1 METLPMLSDF
11 EGELL
16 TPVVKERFLAIPDD
30 LKKSTERSL
39 RRKLAPSVEEMQFKQ
54 RFHNEFK
61 IAKERNRKMVMKR
74 VYEGI
79 YKKDYF
85 YENVLF
91 NHLLMAWITAPL
103 VDLEQKISAALWLG
117 ADRYEELVN
126 MDITTTKRIKN
137 ENDEWILV
145 KEIDPKKAMVLV
157 TVMKHLA
164 DRHMGLAV
172 QKQVTV
178 NINEP
183 RVGEGDKAELNMEKV
198 NEKLKEL
205 EDKLGEANISVL
217 PAED

>member
-1 METLPMLSDF
+1 METLPKLNDF

-16 TPVVKERFLAIPDD
+16 TPVVKERYLAIPEK
-30 LKKSTERSL
+30 LKRSSEKQL

-54 RFHNEFK
+54 RFHREFK
-61 IAKERNRKMVMKR
+61 IAQERNRKMVMKK
-74 VYEGI
+74 VYDGI
-79 YKKDYF
+79 YRKDYF

-91 NHLLMAWITAPL
+91 NHLLMAWVTAPL
-103 VDLEQKISAALWLG
+103 VDLDQKISAALWLG
-117 ADRYEELVN
+117 ADRYDELVN

-137 ENDEWILV
+137 ENDEWVMIQEV
-145 KEIDPKKAMVLV
+145 DPKKAMVLV

-183 RVGEGDKAELNMEKV
+183 SIADGDKAELNMDKV
-198 NEKLKEL
+198 NERLKEL
-205 EDKLGEANISVL
+205 EDKLGETSISVL

>member
-1 METLPMLSDF
+1 METLPKLHDF

-16 TPVVKERFLAIPDD
+16 TPVVKERFLDIPED
-30 LKKSTERSL
+30 LKRKSEKQL
-39 RRKLAPSVEEMQFKQ
+39 RKDLAPSIEEMQFKQ
-54 RFHNEFK
+54 RFHDEFNL
-61 IAKERNRKMVMKR
+61 AKERNRKMVMKR
-74 VYEGI
+74 VYDGI

-91 NHLLMAWITAPL
+91 NHLLMAWVTAPL
-103 VDLEQKISAALWLG
+103 VDLDQKISAALWLG

-126 MDITTTKRIKN
+126 MDITTTRRMKD

-145 KEIDPKKAMVLV
+145 KEVDPKKAMVLV

-183 RVGEGDKAELNMEKV
+183 KMGEGDKAELNMEKV

-205 EDKLGEANISVL
+205 EDKLGETDISVL
-217 PAED
+217 PKED